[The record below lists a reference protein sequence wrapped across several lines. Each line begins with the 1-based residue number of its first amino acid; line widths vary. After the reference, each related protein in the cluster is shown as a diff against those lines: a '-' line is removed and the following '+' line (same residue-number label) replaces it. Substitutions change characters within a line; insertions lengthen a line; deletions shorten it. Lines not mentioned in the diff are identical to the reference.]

1 VEIPGLDLLFSN
13 LNEVFTNEFLFGV
26 VALLKIVSP
35 FLLVDEVGLAV
46 CKPIPKVF
54 FISLITP
61 PNSYSRKFIFGSL
74 GFALLISNVA
84 LRALLSIG
92 PKPLFVIPAIVLS
105 ILADNLFLAES
116 TILCKFFF

>member
-1 VEIPGLDLLFSN
+1 MEIPGLDLLFSN

-61 PNSYSRKFIFGSL
+61 PIHILENLSL
-74 GFALLISNVA
+74 GA
-84 LRALLSIG
+84 
-92 PKPLFVIPAIVLS
+92 
-105 ILADNLFLAES
+105 
-116 TILCKFFF
+116 